1 MRGST
6 HLIYRTATWPATRL
20 LLTSQLH
27 SCTTASETVKE
38 FAWKLNGASHNASL
52 QREPMASRLTPTT
65 LAIRVHSRRRRCAA
79 LLYARSHTTAHCTPS
94 RAGTAHTR
102 PKASSTRFIPTPR
115 PGHIMASTLAVM
127 TLTAVM
133 TLPAFD
139 TTTPKV
145 SILSIGKGTIESA
158 RELVT
163 KAEEQTAEFQSVATT
178 KATFMFMNYC
188 SISKPCT
195 VSSCPR
201 TRQVLH
207 ALVRRRHRPHTA
219 WPLTC
224 AHSSRERHYYVVH
237 PHAPYLMCVMHHT
250 MQATKCT
257 LANSAGVRL
266 EFIEAG
272 STGLLPSYKPP
283 LILEPGEVASF
294 LVDKSQP
301 FQLKYN
307 IETFQGPFR
316 GWLDGDINKA
326 VTVTSSTID
335 REINTVVQVDSGTT
349 SYTSQIR
356 FDVSTEGD
364 FFNIVV
370 KQLIDTTPQ
379 TVLELS
385 SFVSTDENSP
395 TYLGAGSDARSL
407 TVFSAALGGNWI
419 RNGQPFVAEE
429 IQSQTASGA
438 STASALWTLCI
449 RDGLFLKAV
458 QLRVTSSGG
467 NLYAIAVQAGY
478 TGSADADCGTWP
490 LESISPVAG
499 GFTANG
505 YGVASLGYLIAA

>member
-1 MRGST
+1 
-6 HLIYRTATWPATRL
+6 
-20 LLTSQLH
+20 
-27 SCTTASETVKE
+27 
-38 FAWKLNGASHNASL
+38 
-52 QREPMASRLTPTT
+52 
-65 LAIRVHSRRRRCAA
+65 
-79 LLYARSHTTAHCTPS
+79 
-94 RAGTAHTR
+94 
-102 PKASSTRFIPTPR
+102 
-115 PGHIMASTLAVM
+115 MASTLAVM

-449 RDGLFLKAV
+449 RDGIVFKAV